1 VRPHF
6 LAAITE
12 EGTTRWGLR
21 VERTGGWL
29 VTKLR
34 IAGDSAERRRG
45 LLDSEGLED
54 GEGMVIAP
62 SQGVHT
68 FGMRFPIDVVGVGR
82 DGRIVLIRPAVRPRR
97 MVLSF
102 RAFAMV
108 ELASGAAASADIQ
121 LGDRVV
127 LARLSA

>member
-12 EGTTRWGLR
+12 KGTPWGLR

-54 GEGMVIAP
+54 GEGLVIAP

-68 FGMRFPIDVVGVGR
+68 FGMRFAIDVVGVAR

-97 MVLSF
+97 IVLSF

-108 ELASGAAASADIQ
+108 ELGAGAIASARIQ
-121 LGDRVV
+121 LGDLVV